1 MPRRPPTP
9 VARARTL
16 TEAVRALTPEQLTT
30 LLTLRPD
37 LTYPLPHDLSE
48 LATRSTTTPSV
59 ARAVDGLSAWLRLVA
74 EALAACPDPSTTADV
89 SALTGHPEA
98 VTTAVEDLRRRGL
111 VWGEDDQLHLVR
123 PVREAFE
130 PYPGGL
136 APPSPRP
143 LTPEQVRTALA
154 ACDPA
159 VRPVLDRLLWSPSGA
174 VRNAERVVSTET
186 ARSPVEQL
194 LARGLLRP
202 LDADTVLLPRE
213 VAWLLRGERL
223 SREPVTPEAPP
234 VTGRTRSPRLVDSAA
249 AGAAFGLLHD
259 VELVAHAVDSAPHR
273 LLRTGG
279 VATRDVAALGR
290 RLGTDPTHATFVLE
304 CAAAAGLVAPGGNLC
319 LLPTAEFDRWVTADG
334 ASRWQLLARAW
345 LRAPRWFSAAAE
357 PGSHALDRDVEAGSA
372 PAVRTLLVSLAADLE
387 VGTMPDLEQLTA
399 SLAWHRPRLARG
411 PVEAATLVDWTWREA
426 GWLGLVALGGVSG
439 FADAVQRSEPLPP
452 ALATLFPEPVQ
463 EVILQ
468 ADLTAV
474 APGPLAHA
482 VAAELRLLAE
492 QESRGGGGV
501 YRFSDT
507 SLRRA
512 FDVGWSA
519 AEVHA
524 WLDEHS
530 STPVPQPLAYLVDD
544 VARRHGSIRV
554 GSALAYLRTDDPTEA
569 AALLNHPGA
578 SSLGLRTIAPG
589 VMVAA
594 VEPAELVAF
603 LHGLGQTPAVED
615 EGGRTMTPP
624 PGQRAPRPSSSDG
637 PPTAEPAEVAA
648 ALLAAERNHPRN
660 RAEEGADPTE
670 QTLERLRT
678 ATREASPVWVGYV
691 AADGSRT
698 ERELAPLDLSGGTVR
713 AVDRS
718 SAQVVTIP
726 LARISFVGE
735 GPRAPLD

>member
-1 MPRRPPTP
+1 M
-9 VARARTL
+9 RARTL
-16 TEAVRALTPEQLTT
+16 TEALRALTPAQLTD
-30 LLTLRPD
+30 LLRLRPD

-48 LATRSTTTPSV
+48 LATRAATTTSV
-59 ARAVDGLSAWLRLVA
+59 ARAVDGLDAWLRAVA
-74 EALAACPDPSTTADV
+74 EALAACPDPCSSDEVA
-89 SALTGHPEA
+89 ALTGHPAA
-98 VTTAVEDLRRRGL
+98 VRRAVDELRRRVL

-143 LTPEQVRTALA
+143 LAPEQVEAALA
-154 ACDPA
+154 ACDA
-159 VRPVLDRLLWSPSGA
+159 GVRPVLDRLLWSPSGA
-174 VRNAERVVSTET
+174 VRNADRAVSTAT

-202 LDADTVLLPRE
+202 LDADTVQLPRE
-213 VAWLLRGERL
+213 VAWLLRGGRF
-223 SREPVTPEAPP
+223 SREPVTPEPP
-234 VTGRTRSPRLVDSAA
+234 AVTGRMRAARLVDSAA

-259 VELVAHAVDSAPHR
+259 VELVAHAVDTVPHR

-279 VATRDVAALGR
+279 LGTRDVTALGR
-290 RLGTDPTHATFVLE
+290 RLGTDVAHATFVVE

-319 LLPTAEFDRWVTADG
+319 LLPTVEFDRWVADDG

-357 PGSHALDRDVEAGSA
+357 PGTHALGPEADASSA
-372 PAVRTLLVSLAADLE
+372 PAVRSLLVELTAGLE
-387 VGTMPDLEQLTA
+387 PGTVPDLGQLTA
-399 SLAWHRPRLARG
+399 ALVWHRPRVGRG

-426 GWLGLVALGGVSG
+426 GWLGLVALDAVSG
-439 FADAVQRSEPLPP
+439 FAAASRRPDPLPTE
-452 ALATLFPEPVQ
+452 LAALFPEPVQ

-468 ADLTAV
+468 GDLTAV

-482 VAAELRLLAE
+482 VATELRLLAE

-501 YRFSDT
+501 YRFSDA

-519 AEVHA
+519 AEVHT
-524 WLDEHS
+524 WLAAHS

-554 GSALAYLRTDDPTEA
+554 GSALAYLRTDDASEA
-569 AALLNHPGA
+569 AALLTHPGA
-578 SSLGLRTIAPG
+578 AALGLRSVAPG
-589 VMVAA
+589 VLVAG

-624 PGQRAPRPSSSDG
+624 PGQRAARPAATD
-637 PPTAEPAEVAA
+637 PLPTAEAAEVAA

-660 RAEEGADPTE
+660 RAEEDADPTE
-670 QTLERLRT
+670 QTVERLRA
-678 ATREASPVWVGYV
+678 ATRQASPVLVGYV

-698 ERELAPLDLSGGTVR
+698 ERELAPLDLAEGAVR

-726 LARISFVGE
+726 LARISFVGRVLQ
-735 GPRAPLD
+735 PPLD

>member
-1 MPRRPPTP
+1 VPHPTTAGD
-9 VARARTL
+9 VRARTL
-16 TEAVRALTPEQLTT
+16 TEALRGLDPEQLTE
-30 LLTLRPD
+30 LLRLRPD
-37 LTYPLPHDLSE
+37 LTYPLPHDLAE
-48 LATRSTTTPSV
+48 LSTRSTTTTSV
-59 ARAVDGLSAWLRLVA
+59 ARAVDALNAWLRVVA
-74 EALAACPDPSTTADV
+74 EALAACPDASSTDDV
-89 SALTGHPEA
+89 AALVGHPEA
-98 VTTAVEDLRRRGL
+98 VRRAVDDLRRRAL
-111 VWGEDDQLHLVR
+111 LWGADDQLHLVR

-143 LTPEQVRTALA
+143 IPQERIEAALA
-154 ACDPA
+154 ECVPA
-159 VRPVLDRLLWSPSGA
+159 VGPVLDRLQWSPSGA
-174 VRNAERVVSTET
+174 VRNADRAISAQT

-202 LDADTVLLPRE
+202 LDAETVLLPRE
-213 VAWLLRGERL
+213 VAWLLRGGRFTPD
-223 SREPVTPEAPP
+223 PVPPEAPE
-234 VTGRTRSPRLVDSAA
+234 VTGRSRSPRMVDSAA
-249 AGAAFGLLHD
+249 SGAAFGLLHD
-259 VELVAHAVDSAPHR
+259 VELVAYAVDTVPHR

-290 RLGTDPTHATFVLE
+290 RLGTDSVHATFVLE
-304 CAAAAGLVAPGGNLC
+304 CAAVAGLVGPGSNLC
-319 LLPTAEFDRWVTADG
+319 LLPTAEFDRWVTLDG
-334 ASRWQLLARAW
+334 PSRWLQLARAW
-345 LRAPRWFSAAAE
+345 LRSPRWFSASAE
-357 PGSHALDRDVEAGSA
+357 PGTHALGPEADATSA
-372 PAVRTLLVSLAADLE
+372 PAVRTLLVQLAAQLE
-387 VGTMPDLEQLTA
+387 VGTVPDLEQLTA
-399 SLAWHRPRLARG
+399 ALAWHRPRLARG
-411 PVEAATLVDWTWREA
+411 PVEASTLVDWTWREA

-439 FADAVQRSEPLPP
+439 FAGAVLASEPLSPE
-452 ALATLFPEPVQ
+452 LAALFPTPVQ

-482 VAAELRLLAE
+482 VAVELRLLAD

-501 YRFSDT
+501 YRFSDA

-519 AEVHA
+519 AEVHG
-524 WLDEHS
+524 WLAEHS
-530 STPVPQPLAYLVDD
+530 STRVPQPLAYLVDD

-554 GSALAYLRTDDPTEA
+554 GSALAYLRTDDAAEA
-569 AALLNHPGA
+569 AALLTHPGA
-578 SSLGLRTIAPG
+578 ASLGLRSIAPG
-589 VMVAA
+589 VVIAA

-624 PGQRAPRPSSSDG
+624 PGQRAPRPPGGDALPS
-637 PPTAEPAEVAA
+637 AEPAEVAA

-660 RAEEGADPTE
+660 LAEDGVDSTE
-670 QTLERLRT
+670 RTLERLRA
-678 ATREASPVWVGYV
+678 ATREAAPVWVGYV

-698 ERELAPLDLSGGTVR
+698 ERELAPLDLTGGSVR

-726 LARISFVGE
+726 LARISFVGD
-735 GPRAPLD
+735 GPRAH

>member
-1 MPRRPPTP
+1 MPDSPTRTD
-9 VARARTL
+9 VRARTL
-16 TEAVRALTPEQLTT
+16 TEALRALDADELAT
-30 LLTLRPD
+30 LLRLRPD
-37 LTYPLPHDLSE
+37 LTYPLPHDLAE
-48 LATRSTTTPSV
+48 LSTRSTTTTSI
-59 ARAVDGLSAWLRLVA
+59 ARAVDGLDAWLRLVA
-74 EALAACPDPSTTADV
+74 EALAACPDSSSVDDV
-89 SALTGHPEA
+89 AALTGHPEA
-98 VTTAVEDLRRRGL
+98 VPPAVDQLRQRAL
-111 VWGEDDQLHLVR
+111 LWGGDDQLHLVR
-123 PVREAFE
+123 PVREVFE

-143 LTPEQVRTALA
+143 LSRERIEAALA

-159 VRPVLDRLLWSPSGA
+159 VGPVLERLQWSPTGA
-174 VRNAERVVSTET
+174 VRNADRVISAET

-202 LDADTVLLPRE
+202 LDPETVLLPRE
-213 VAWLLRGERL
+213 VAWLLRGGRFT
-223 SREPVTPEAPP
+223 REPVPPEPP
-234 VTGRTRSPRLVDSAA
+234 AVTGRARGAQLVDSAA

-259 VELVAHAVDSAPHR
+259 VELVVHAVDTVPHR

-290 RLGTDPTHATFVLE
+290 RLGTDPAHATFVLE
-304 CAAAAGLVAPGGNLC
+304 CAGAAGLVAPGSNLC
-319 LLPTAEFDRWVTADG
+319 LLPTTEFDRWVTLDG
-334 ASRWQLLARAW
+334 PTRWLQLAGAW
-345 LRAPRWFSAAAE
+345 LRAPRWFSASAE
-357 PGSHALDRDVEAGSA
+357 PGTHALGPEADASSA
-372 PAVRTLLVSLAADLE
+372 PAVRTLVVELAARLD
-387 VGTMPDLEQLTA
+387 VGTVPDLEELTA
-399 SLAWHRPRLARG
+399 ALAWHRPRLARG
-411 PVEAATLVDWTWREA
+411 PVEASTLVDWTWREA

-439 FADAVQRSEPLPP
+439 FAT
-452 ALATLFPEPVQ
+452 ATLRPAPLAPGLAALFPTPVH

-482 VAAELRLLAE
+482 VADELRLLAD

-501 YRFSDT
+501 YRFSDS

-519 AEVHA
+519 VEVHD
-524 WLDEHS
+524 WLGRHS

-554 GSALAYLRTDDPTEA
+554 GSALAYLRTDDTAEA

-578 SSLGLRTIAPG
+578 SSLGLRPVAPG
-589 VMVAA
+589 VLIAG
-594 VEPAELVAF
+594 VEPVELVAF
-603 LHGLGQTPAVED
+603 LHGLGQTPALED

-624 PGQRAPRPSSSDG
+624 PGLRAPRPVAETL
-637 PPTAEPAEVAA
+637 PTVAPEEVVASV
-648 ALLAAERNHPRN
+648 LAAERNHPRN
-660 RAEEGADPTE
+660 LAESSEDSTE

-678 ATREASPVWVGYV
+678 ATREAAPIWVGYV

-698 ERELAPLDLSGGTVR
+698 ERELAPLDLTGGTVR

-726 LARISFVGE
+726 LARISFVGPS
-735 GPRAPLD
+735 PRGPLD